1 MPKLKKCDILG
12 DFQTLCTVVCNC
24 ILHDHEVSYIM
35 NGPPISNLLL
45 LVDFWLSK
53 MKQLVFVLSFC
64 TFTYGFLLPGYLTL
78 KDPLPDYSEDLR
90 IGSPMEDLT
99 TMKILIRKFHNLFQI
114 NKVQP
119 MPFSWQDIPKF
130 NTGVFTPRAWLKRL
144 NIR

>member
-1 MPKLKKCDILG
+1 
-12 DFQTLCTVVCNC
+12 
-24 ILHDHEVSYIM
+24 
-35 NGPPISNLLL
+35 
-45 LVDFWLSK
+45 

-130 NTGVFTPRAWLKRL
+130 NTGVFTPIRL
-144 NIR
+144 GLTGIFLERRSKVWYCRECGEVYKCKYEHQEHIR